1 MGSLQS
7 AILGFG
13 AFRVLQKAGIAG
25 FETFSVSE
33 IVIVQ
38 TTAVATATMPLAAG
52 KAFASDSSVAS
63 NHCKVRPPLPRR
75 KSIKGVYFSVTAH
88 DGRHLPAREAC
99 ARACA
104 RVNQQ
109 CTA

>member
-13 AFRVLQKAGIAG
+13 AFRVLQKAGVAG
-25 FETFSVSE
+25 FDSFTVSE

-52 KAFASDSSVAS
+52 GSS
-63 NHCKVRPPLPRR
+63 RPTPSLP
-75 KSIKGVYFSVTAH
+75 SC
-88 DGRHLPAREAC
+88 PAQEA
-99 ARACA
+99 
-104 RVNQQ
+104 
-109 CTA
+109 